1 MRHTH
6 VRRSEHEMERNAEI
20 GLFTK
25 PAICKGG
32 LMKKILAIIGSP
44 RKLGNC
50 EIMAKEISNQLT
62 FPHELN
68 LLRLQDFKLLPCR
81 GCYKCLFTKET
92 CVLDDDLN
100 TVIQAMLDADAYIV
114 SAPTYFLGIN
124 ASLKTFLDRGL
135 SFYTHVESLWGKPA
149 VGVAIAGIEGKE
161 GYSRLIIQSFLKM
174 IFADDKNTKV
184 VYGALPGEVFLNKRN
199 TQAAEELASALFGNR
214 VKEAGPCCPQC
225 GGDTFRFMG
234 HNRVRCMLCSNSGAI
249 TMSSG
254 SPTFD
259 INKSRHD
266 FFSSKEDAL
275 KHKEWLLGMKSRFTK
290 NKKTLKEITLPYLK
304 QGDWIKPGK

>member
-1 MRHTH
+1 
-6 VRRSEHEMERNAEI
+6 
-20 GLFTK
+20 
-25 PAICKGG
+25 
-32 LMKKILAIIGSP
+32 MKKVLAIIGSP

-50 EIMAKEISNQLT
+50 EIMAKEISNQLP

-81 GCYKCLFTKET
+81 GCYQCLFTKET

-135 SFYTHVESLWGKPA
+135 SFYAHIESLWGKPA

-161 GYSRLIIQSFLKM
+161 GYSRLVIQSFLKM

-184 VYGALPGEVFLNKRN
+184 VYGALPGEVFLNKAN
-199 TQAAEELASALFGNR
+199 KQTAEELASALFGPG
-214 VKEAGPCCPQC
+214 VEKSGPCCPQC
-225 GGDTFRFMG
+225 GGDTFRFLG
-234 HNRVRCMLCSNSGAI
+234 NNRVRCMLCSNSGAI
-249 TMSSG
+249 TISSG

-259 INKSRHD
+259 ITKSRHD
-266 FFSSKEDAL
+266 FFSGKENAI

-290 NKKTLKEITLPYLK
+290 NKKALKEITLPYLK
-304 QGDWIKPGK
+304 QGGWIKPSK

>member
-1 MRHTH
+1 
-6 VRRSEHEMERNAEI
+6 
-20 GLFTK
+20 
-25 PAICKGG
+25 
-32 LMKKILAIIGSP
+32 MKKILAIIGSP

-50 EIMAKEISNQLT
+50 EIMAKEISNQLS

-81 GCYKCLFTKET
+81 GCYQCLFTKET
-92 CVLDDDLN
+92 CVQDDDLN

-135 SFYTHVESLWGKPA
+135 SFYAHIDNLWGKPA

-161 GYSRLIIQSFLKM
+161 GYSRLVIQSFLKM

-184 VYGALPGEVFLNKRN
+184 IYGALPGEIFLNQANK
-199 TQAAEELASALFGNR
+199 QAAEELASALFGPR
-214 VKEAGPCCPQC
+214 VEKRGPCCPQC
-225 GGDTFRFMG
+225 GGDTFRFLG
-234 HNRVRCMLCSNSGAI
+234 NNRVQCMLCSNSGAI
-249 TMSSG
+249 TIPSTSLTFEITE
-254 SPTFD
+254 SP
-259 INKSRHD
+259 HD

-275 KHKEWLLGMKSRFTK
+275 KHKEWLLGMKSRFTE
-290 NKKTLKEITLPYLK
+290 NKKALKEITLPYRK
-304 QGDWIKPGK
+304 QGSWIKPGE